1 MCLEHC
7 VELKYV
13 SSSIVIVN
21 LQINLTVSQLLRD
34 QTKWHFPLAGPYI
47 GHPLVTSFILIY
59 KLYFVFTM
67 NYPVQR
73 FLETYLLLVEVA
85 LVNSLQ
91 GALSKI
97 KFLFFFFLL
106 SRNSVSLLVFCLW
119 GPGHEQL
126 KLPIEARITLISPAL
141 S

>member
-13 SSSIVIVN
+13 SSSIVVVN
-21 LQINLTVSQLLRD
+21 LQINLTVSQLLSD

-47 GHPLVTSFILIY
+47 GHLLVTSFIFMY
-59 KLYFVFTM
+59 KLCFVFTV

-73 FLETYLLLVEVA
+73 FLETYLLLVERT

-97 KFLFFFFLL
+97 KLLFFFPL
-106 SRNSVSLLVFCLW
+106 SRNSLSLLVFCLW